1 LAKGDPKPVLQ
12 WDFNGKQLDSDNIII
27 DVEDVGEDRLWS
39 NLTIFNISSMDSGI
53 YRCSAKSS
61 FGFVSKNVSLIL
73 PEMVENIIIRSH
85 PETFWYFGLI
95 LGIFSTIF
103 CFIIFSILYCVLI
116 KIVRNRNR
124 RNIKSSVS
132 FNDQEKK
139 LLDLS
144 ITTNERQDF
153 SEINTPSTSTNKT
166 DSIVISLEPS
176 QSHNRDEFPLNVGV
190 FSPNQ
195 ATYGNI
201 FISVSVTQDAIDNL
215 NDSMYPDLLNMPN
228 RSSKGS
234 FIPIMPRK
242 DLKATTTLENVEL
255 NTSSESTLFSS
266 PNFQSFDENYK
277 HPQPNE
283 FLQAKS
289 ICEACKANENRFLG
303 ENNEYFLRECENKY
317 LCLKYD
323 NMGRRVTADGSH
335 SILSL
340 SEDEQMQDEVIYK
353 RDTIIINNKDIPPT
367 SANDFVSL

>member
-1 LAKGDPKPVLQ
+1 
-12 WDFNGKQLDSDNIII
+12 
-27 DVEDVGEDRLWS
+27 
-39 NLTIFNISSMDSGI
+39 
-53 YRCSAKSS
+53 
-61 FGFVSKNVSLIL
+61 L
-73 PEMVENIIIRSH
+73 PEMVENVIIRSH

-124 RNIKSSVS
+124 RNVKSSVS

-166 DSIVISLEPS
+166 DSIIIALEPS

-190 FSPNQ
+190 FTPPQ
-195 ATYGNI
+195 TTYGNI

-215 NDSMYPDLLNMPN
+215 NDINMYPDLLNMPN
-228 RSSKGS
+228 RTKNT

-242 DLKATTTLENVEL
+242 DLKVGTATENMGSVEL
-255 NTSSESTLFSS
+255 NSSESTMFSS
-266 PNFQSFDENYK
+266 PNFQSFEENYK
-277 HPQPNE
+277 NNE
-283 FLQAKS
+283 SIASKS
-289 ICEACKANENRFLG
+289 ICEACKANEKRFHS
-303 ENNEYFLRECENKY
+303 ENNEYILECENKY

-340 SEDEQMQDEVIYK
+340 SEDEQMHDEIIYK
-353 RDTIIINNKDIPPT
+353 RDNNSKDIPPT